1 MMSRLLERGVILT
14 LVTLNVLILGC
25 GFTGRR
31 VARGMLARGARVR
44 ATTTDPARLADLHAE
59 GVGVHAFDFQN
70 AEQRDRLC
78 RIVLPGCLVLHSVPS
93 LESAADSA
101 ILGCLGD
108 APARVVYLSTT
119 SVYGGASLVD
129 ESTHVERNER
139 TLPRLRTEQ
148 AVMRG
153 RWSSLVLRPAA
164 IYGSGRGVQAAM
176 RGGSFRLGENG
187 GGVTSRIHV
196 DDLAAH
202 VEAALLSDVTGA
214 FPVADEHPCS
224 SREVADFCSD
234 LLGIPMPAA
243 AKGDEIPR
251 SRQGNRR
258 VDGRAIRERLGVQ
271 LRYRSYRE
279 GIPASL

>member
-1 MMSRLLERGVILT
+1 MMSRRLERGVILT
-14 LVTLNVLILGC
+14 LVTLNVLTLGC

-164 IYGSGRGVQAAM
+164 IYGSGRGVQAA
-176 RGGSFRLGENG
+176 
-187 GGVTSRIHV
+187 
-196 DDLAAH
+196 
-202 VEAALLSDVTGA
+202 LLSDVTGA

-279 GIPASL
+279 G

>member
-1 MMSRLLERGVILT
+1 MEQGVILT
-14 LVTLNVLILGC
+14 LVALNVLILGC

-31 VARGMLARGARVR
+31 VACGMLARGARVH
-44 ATTTDPARLADLHAE
+44 ATTTDPARLADLRAE
-59 GVGVHAFDFQN
+59 GVCVHTFDFRN
-70 AEQRDRLC
+70 AEQRDHLS
-78 RIVLPGCLVLHSVPS
+78 RIVFPGCLVLHSVPS
-93 LESAADSA
+93 LESAADFA
-101 ILGCLGD
+101 ILDCLGD

-119 SVYGGASLVD
+119 GVYGSANLVD

-164 IYGSGRGVQAAM
+164 IYGPGRGVQAAM
-176 RGGSFRLGENG
+176 RGGSFRLSENG
-187 GGVTSRIHV
+187 GGVTSRIHA
-196 DDLAAH
+196 DYLAAH
-202 VEAALLSDVTGA
+202 VEAALLSDVAGA

-224 SREVADFCSD
+224 SREVAEFCSD
-234 LLGIPMPAA
+234 LLGIPMPDA

-251 SRQGNRR
+251 SRQRSRR